1 MNANEIL
8 AEMQRKR
15 TAMEEMT
22 PRDISCSQKGNSF
35 VGDCPEQTMMNVSG
49 VLRVLEQTVIH
60 EPEMG
65 PARYETH
72 GWYLLLSGLAPLTGA
87 WAALS
92 INPAGAIPCCFSLE
106 RGAPF
111 PSRDS
116 VESPHSGDS
125 TRPNSLPSTF
135 GTLLPRIAGRT
146 GSGLPRGIARNGQLD
161 GSRERVAELS
171 ESLRSYALLS
181 SSLVLSSPSP
191 GCENAVY
198 RSFRWKYLS
207 WAPLQGRGGSAFLTM
222 RGFPPSRSLT

>member
-1 MNANEIL
+1 MSATHRAL
-8 AEMQRKR
+8 ACVAVKSRSTR
-15 TAMEEMT
+15 
-22 PRDISCSQKGNSF
+22 
-35 VGDCPEQTMMNVSG
+35 SG
-49 VLRVLEQTVIH
+49 AARS
-60 EPEMG
+60 P
-65 PARYETH
+65 PARTVVRTSRD
-72 GWYLLLSGLAPLTGA
+72 G
-87 WAALS
+87 AALS

-116 VESPHSGDS
+116 AESPHSGDS

-191 GCENAVY
+191 GVRERSLSQLQMEIPELGAAPGTRRQCLSYNA
-198 RSFRWKYLS
+198 RISPESIFDLAHDRPAS
-207 WAPLQGRGGSAFLTM
+207 SAFAALSN
-222 RGFPPSRSLT
+222 GSSVLQ